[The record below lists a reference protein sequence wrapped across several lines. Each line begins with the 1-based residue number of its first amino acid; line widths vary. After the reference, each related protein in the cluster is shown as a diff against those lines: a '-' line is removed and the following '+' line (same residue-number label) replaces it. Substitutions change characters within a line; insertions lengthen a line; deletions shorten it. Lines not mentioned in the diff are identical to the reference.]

1 MALQHRILSFD
12 IGIKNLAYCFLE
24 SDPPPNFSGGSATFE
39 VSSEEAFCP
48 LPNSSG
54 DLRSPPELVV
64 SRLQGTEA
72 PLPKSSASEACSRLS
87 IEEALSP
94 LPNSSGGLLSKTKIL
109 DWKIV
114 DLLNTE
120 PPVTHNHIC
129 KCLLSTSTKKIPKE
143 CGKKAKYQY
152 TNTESNNEISYF
164 CETHAKNNKTYLI
177 PKKSHE
183 ESSLNKLKREGLD
196 KLIADYNINVSIS
209 TKITKK
215 VLVDLLRDY
224 YTKKSYRLI
233 STNTISNMTAN
244 KIDMITI
251 GRNIKHIMDKLEI
264 ITTYN
269 PTHIIMENQIST
281 MASRMKTIQGE
292 LTMYFIMKFPNA
304 HIEYISSANKLK
316 HFTPVPTT
324 TITTTSSNQ
333 KYRQHK
339 QDAVTYTQQMLQ
351 TTPELSTWIHA
362 FTTNKT
368 KKDDLADC
376 FLQGIWYLRFRL
388 PLV

>member
-1 MALQHRILSFD
+1 LEKEN
-12 IGIKNLAYCFLE
+12 IGQTRPVAEIPVTN
-24 SDPPPNFSGGSATFE
+24 
-39 VSSEEAFCP
+39 
-48 LPNSSG
+48 
-54 DLRSPPELVV
+54 
-64 SRLQGTEA
+64 
-72 PLPKSSASEACSRLS
+72 
-87 IEEALSP
+87 
-94 LPNSSGGLLSKTKIL
+94 TKIL
-109 DWKIV
+109 DWKVV

-120 PPVTHNHIC
+120 PPITHNHIC

-152 TNTESNNEISYF
+152 TVETGEITYF
-164 CETHAKNNKTYLI
+164 CESHAKNNKTYLI
-177 PKKSHE
+177 PKKAHE
-183 ESSLNKLKREGLD
+183 ESLLNKLKREGLD
-196 KLIADYNINVSIS
+196 KLIAEYKIS
-209 TKITKK
+209 LDTTTKITKK

-224 YTKKSYRLI
+224 YTKKSYTLI
-233 STNTISNMTAN
+233 STNASPNITAN

-316 HFTPVPTT
+316 HFTPVPTPT
-324 TITTTSSNQ
+324 PTTTSK

-351 TTPELSTWIHA
+351 TTPELSTWIQV
-362 FTTNKT
+362 FNTNTT

-376 FLQGIWYLRFRL
+376 FLQGIWYLRFRI
-388 PLV
+388 PSV

>member
-1 MALQHRILSFD
+1 MTNQSRILSFD

-24 SDPPPNFSGGSATFE
+24 KEDDNRDVGSDVRSGSSVSLPQRLSA
-39 VSSEEAFCP
+39 P
-48 LPNSSG
+48 LPN
-54 DLRSPPELVV
+54 
-64 SRLQGTEA
+64 
-72 PLPKSSASEACSRLS
+72 
-87 IEEALSP
+87 
-94 LPNSSGGLLSKTKIL
+94 TKIL
-109 DWKIV
+109 DWKII

-120 PPVTHNHIC
+120 PPVTHNHVC
-129 KCLLSTSTKKIPKE
+129 KCLLSTSTKKVPKE

-152 TNTESNNEISYF
+152 TVENGDILYF
-164 CETHAKNNKTYLI
+164 CDTHAKNNKTYLI

-196 KLIADYNINVSIS
+196 KLITEYNITLDTS
-209 TKITKK
+209 TKITNK
-215 VLVDLLRDY
+215 VLVDLLCDY
-224 YTKKSYRLI
+224 YTKKSYTLI
-233 STNTISNMTAN
+233 STNASPNMTAN

-324 TITTTSSNQ
+324 PVPTTPVPTTPITTSNK

-339 QDAVTYTQQMLQ
+339 QDAIIYTQQMLQ
-351 TTPELSTWIHA
+351 TTPELSMWINT
-362 FTTNKT
+362 FNTNTT

>member
-1 MALQHRILSFD
+1 MTNQHRILSFD
-12 IGIKNLAYCFLE
+12 IGIKNLAYCFLSE
-24 SDPPPNFSGGSATFE
+24 DITDPPSNSSGSKATFR
-39 VSSEEAFCP
+39 VSSEGGFVAKRLEPQSGSVRFLHSFPRIGKADSEETDQPP
-48 LPNSSG
+48 LPTN
-54 DLRSPPELVV
+54 
-64 SRLQGTEA
+64 
-72 PLPKSSASEACSRLS
+72 
-87 IEEALSP
+87 
-94 LPNSSGGLLSKTKIL
+94 TKIL

-120 PPVTHNHIC
+120 PQVTHNHVC
-129 KCLLSTSTKKIPKE
+129 KCLLSTSTKKVPKE

-152 TNTESNNEISYF
+152 TTSVSETLYF
-164 CETHAKNNKTYLI
+164 CESHAKNNKTYLI

-183 ESSLNKLKREGLD
+183 ESALNKLKREGLD
-196 KLIADYNINVSIS
+196 KLITEYNISLDAS

-215 VLVDLLRDY
+215 VLVEALRDY
-224 YTKKSYRLI
+224 YTKKSYTLI
-233 STNTISNMTAN
+233 STNPVSNMTAN

-324 TITTTSSNQ
+324 PVPTTPITTSNK

-351 TTPELSTWIHA
+351 TTPELSTWINTFNNHP
-362 FTTNKT
+362 T

-388 PLV
+388 PIV

>member
-1 MALQHRILSFD
+1 MSNQHRILSFD
-12 IGIKNLAYCFLE
+12 IGIKNLAYCFLGE
-24 SDPPPNFSGGSATFE
+24 DITDP
-39 VSSEEAFCP
+39 SS
-48 LPNSSG
+48 NSSG
-54 DLRSPPELVV
+54 DLRSPSELVEQ
-64 SRLQGTEA
+64 RLHVPCA
-72 PLPKSSASEACSRLS
+72 PLPT
-87 IEEALSP
+87 
-94 LPNSSGGLLSKTKIL
+94 NTKIL

-120 PPVTHNHIC
+120 PPVTHNHVC

-152 TNTESNNEISYF
+152 TNTETNNEISYF
-164 CETHAKNNKTYLI
+164 CESHAKNNKTYLI

-196 KLIADYNINVSIS
+196 KLITEYNITLDTS

-224 YTKKSYRLI
+224 YTKKSYTLI
-233 STNTISNMTAN
+233 STNIVPNMTAN

-251 GRNIKHIMDKLEI
+251 GRNIRNIMDKLEI

-324 TITTTSSNQ
+324 TPTPTTTTTTSNK

-339 QDAVTYTQQMLQ
+339 QDAVTYTQQILQ
-351 TTPELSTWIHA
+351 TTPELSTWINA
-362 FTTNKT
+362 FNHNTT

>member
-24 SDPPPNFSGGSATFE
+24 SDPPPNSSDDRRSPPELVVRRLQGTEAPLPNSSGFRSDSATFE

-54 DLRSPPELVV
+54 
-64 SRLQGTEA
+64 GH
-72 PLPKSSASEACSRLS
+72 
-87 IEEALSP
+87 
-94 LPNSSGGLLSKTKIL
+94 LSKTKIL

-196 KLIADYNINVSIS
+196 KLIAEYNIDVSIS

-233 STNTISNMTAN
+233 STNTVSNMTAN

-264 ITTYN
+264 ITTYH

-324 TITTTSSNQ
+324 PVLTTPAPTTPAPTTPTTTTNQ

>member
-1 MALQHRILSFD
+1 MNQQRILSFD
-12 IGIKNLAYCFLE
+12 IGIKNLAYCFLSE
-24 SDPPPNFSGGSATFE
+24 DITNPPSTN
-39 VSSEEAFCP
+39 
-48 LPNSSG
+48 
-54 DLRSPPELVV
+54 
-64 SRLQGTEA
+64 
-72 PLPKSSASEACSRLS
+72 
-87 IEEALSP
+87 
-94 LPNSSGGLLSKTKIL
+94 TKIL

-120 PPVTHNHIC
+120 PPVTHNHVC
-129 KCLLSTSTKKIPKE
+129 KCLLSTSTKKVPKE

-152 TNTESNNEISYF
+152 TTSASNSSGIEGAESPLSEPLYF

-183 ESSLNKLKREGLD
+183 ESYLQKLKRESLD
-196 KLIADYNINVSIS
+196 KLITEYNISLDTS

-215 VLVDLLRDY
+215 VLVDVLRDY
-224 YTKKSYRLI
+224 YTKKSYTLI
-233 STNTISNMTAN
+233 SANTTTNISAN

-251 GRNIKHIMDKLEI
+251 GRNIRNIMDKLEI

-316 HFTPVPTT
+316 HFAPVSTT
-324 TITTTSSNQ
+324 TINRPLGSEAEGITSNK

-351 TTPELSTWIHA
+351 TTPELSTWINTFQHHP
-362 FTTNKT
+362 T

>member
-1 MALQHRILSFD
+1 MTNQHRILSFD

-24 SDPPPNFSGGSATFE
+24 NDIRDVGSNVRSE
-39 VSSEEAFCP
+39 SSQS
-48 LPNSSG
+48 LTN
-54 DLRSPPELVV
+54 
-64 SRLQGTEA
+64 
-72 PLPKSSASEACSRLS
+72 
-87 IEEALSP
+87 
-94 LPNSSGGLLSKTKIL
+94 TKIL

-120 PPVTHNHIC
+120 PPVTHNHVC
-129 KCLLSTSTKKIPKE
+129 KCLLSTSTKKVPKE

-152 TNTESNNEISYF
+152 TVETGEISYF
-164 CETHAKNNKTYLI
+164 CESHAKNNKTYLI

-183 ESSLNKLKREGLD
+183 ESALNKLKREGLD
-196 KLIADYNINVSIS
+196 KLITEYNITLDTSTKLLRSPKVTSEVSNCKAES
-209 TKITKK
+209 PPTKITKK

-224 YTKKSYRLI
+224 YTKKSYTLI
-233 STNTISNMTAN
+233 STNTGSNMTAN

-264 ITTYN
+264 ITIFN

-316 HFTPVPTT
+316 HFTPTPTPT
-324 TITTTSSNQ
+324 PTTSSK

-351 TTPELSTWIHA
+351 TTPELSTWI
-362 FTTNKT
+362 TTFNTNTT

-388 PLV
+388 QPV

>member
-1 MALQHRILSFD
+1 MNQQRILSFD

-24 SDPPPNFSGGSATFE
+24 K
-39 VSSEEAFCP
+39 EAS
-48 LPNSSG
+48 LPN
-54 DLRSPPELVV
+54 
-64 SRLQGTEA
+64 
-72 PLPKSSASEACSRLS
+72 
-87 IEEALSP
+87 
-94 LPNSSGGLLSKTKIL
+94 TKIL

-120 PPVTHNHIC
+120 PPVTHNHVC
-129 KCLLSTSTKKIPKE
+129 KCLLSTSTKKVPKE

-152 TNTESNNEISYF
+152 TTSVSNSSFRVSSEEATRSVCPLPETLYF
-164 CETHAKNNKTYLI
+164 CESHAKNNKTYLI

-196 KLIADYNINVSIS
+196 KLITEYNISLDAS

-215 VLVDLLRDY
+215 VLVDLLRNY
-224 YTKKSYRLI
+224 YTKKSYTLI
-233 STNTISNMTAN
+233 STNADPNMTAN

-316 HFTPVPTT
+316 HFTPVSTTPVSTT
-324 TITTTSSNQ
+324 TNK

-339 QDAVTYTQQMLQ
+339 QDAIVYTQQILQ
-351 TTPELSTWIHA
+351 TTPELSTWIQA
-362 FTTNKT
+362 FNTNTT

>member
-1 MALQHRILSFD
+1 MTNQHRILSFD

-24 SDPPPNFSGGSATFE
+24 NDIRDVGSNVRSE
-39 VSSEEAFCP
+39 SSQS
-48 LPNSSG
+48 LTN
-54 DLRSPPELVV
+54 
-64 SRLQGTEA
+64 T
-72 PLPKSSASEACSRLS
+72 
-87 IEEALSP
+87 
-94 LPNSSGGLLSKTKIL
+94 NIL

-120 PPVTHNHIC
+120 PPVTHNHVC
-129 KCLLSTSTKKIPKE
+129 KCLLSTSTKKVPKE

-152 TNTESNNEISYF
+152 TTSVSETLYF
-164 CETHAKNNKTYLI
+164 CESHAKNNKTYLI

-183 ESSLNKLKREGLD
+183 ESALNKLKREGLD
-196 KLIADYNINVSIS
+196 KLIAEYNISLDAS

-215 VLVDLLRDY
+215 VLVEALRDY
-224 YTKKSYRLI
+224 YTKKSYTLI
-233 STNTISNMTAN
+233 STNTGSNMTAN

-251 GRNIKHIMDKLEI
+251 GRNIRNIMDKLEI

-316 HFTPVPTT
+316 HFDKGHSASSLLTSKVALPPDKFAPVPTTPVPTTPVPTT
-324 TITTTSSNQ
+324 TNK

-339 QDAVTYTQQMLQ
+339 QDAVTYTQQILQ
-351 TTPELSTWIHA
+351 TTPELSTWINT
-362 FTTNKT
+362 FNTNST

-388 PLV
+388 PSV

>member
-1 MALQHRILSFD
+1 MTNQHRILSFD

-24 SDPPPNFSGGSATFE
+24 NDIRDVGSNVRSE
-39 VSSEEAFCP
+39 SSQS
-48 LPNSSG
+48 LTN
-54 DLRSPPELVV
+54 
-64 SRLQGTEA
+64 
-72 PLPKSSASEACSRLS
+72 
-87 IEEALSP
+87 
-94 LPNSSGGLLSKTKIL
+94 TKIL

-120 PPVTHNHIC
+120 PPVTHNHVC
-129 KCLLSTSTKKIPKE
+129 KCLLSTSTKKVPKE

-152 TNTESNNEISYF
+152 TTSTSETLYF
-164 CETHAKNNKTYLI
+164 CESHAKNNKTYLI

-183 ESSLNKLKREGLD
+183 ESALNKLKREGLD
-196 KLIADYNINVSIS
+196 KLITEYNISLDAS

-215 VLVDLLRDY
+215 VLVEALRDY
-224 YTKKSYRLI
+224 YTKKSYTLI
-233 STNTISNMTAN
+233 STNPVSNMTAN

-324 TITTTSSNQ
+324 PVPTTPVSTTPVSTTPVPTTPVPTTPVSTTPITTSNK

-351 TTPELSTWIHA
+351 TTPELSTWINTFNNHP
-362 FTTNKT
+362 T